1 MTVRCRRCKTKVKVK
16 VKAKGPLPLYCSQR
30 CRQTVYEQRKYSG
43 PMVMLAQ
50 DLATAKVR
58 DAIRAEVLS
67 VLTRAGFDIPPPP
80 TRPRPK
86 KTRATHL
93 RVIDSNT

>member
-1 MTVRCRRCKTKVKVK
+1 
-16 VKAKGPLPLYCSQR
+16 
-30 CRQTVYEQRKYSG
+30 
-43 PMVMLAQ
+43 MLEQ

-67 VLTRAGFDIPPPP
+67 LLTSAGFDIPPPP
-80 TRPRPK
+80 PPRPK